1 MVAEAQF
8 LEAKD
13 VVSAFTDK
21 PFYSGF
27 NILSDQPFASQI
39 GTGIS
44 PCNFLLSFQI
54 ARLVT

>member
-13 VVSAFTDK
+13 VVSTFIDK
-21 PFYSGF
+21 PFCGGY
-27 NILSDQPFASQI
+27 NITSDQPFASQI
-39 GTGIS
+39 STGIS

-54 ARLVT
+54 AGFVT